1 MISVLSGHPF
11 MLASMSHSVVSVVD
25 ASSHHDTAR
34 QVAYVYIHHSLP
46 VDIFSLQHVALLIHL
61 CCMVEP
67 FIQSGLLAASLLLS
81 EGF

>member
-1 MISVLSGHPF
+1 MIPMLSGHSL
-11 MLASMSHSVVSVVD
+11 MLTPVSHSVVSVVD

-46 VDIFSLQHVALLIHL
+46 IGIVSLQHVALLIHL

-67 FIQSGLLAASLLLS
+67 FIQSGLLPASLLLS